1 MLTPRQ
7 EEVRRMLRQGLS
19 NKVIAATLGI
29 SEGTVKNH
37 ITDILRL
44 LNATNRTQA
53 AQADRTIMFE
63 VDEYLHLALHAS
75 SVGNHHA
82 CMTYLKELLQQ
93 QPAHAVALQLLATQH
108 AELGLFERAI
118 KGMKAALAIN
128 PRLET
133 ARFQLG
139 MLLLDRGRR
148 REAQEQ
154 FAALRETADQAL
166 AGYCRAMAA
175 LADEQLAQARESL
188 QRALALPTAIP
199 ALHPLMRR
207 VLERISKEPEAA
219 GQADSLG
226 QELFLGAYRDSA
238 RRG

>member
-1 MLTPRQ
+1 
-7 EEVRRMLRQGLS
+7 MLRQGLS
-19 NKVIAATLGI
+19 NKAIAATLGI

-37 ITDILRL
+37 ITDILRV

-75 SVGNHHA
+75 SVGNQHA

-108 AELGLFERAI
+108 AEIGLYERAI
-118 KGMKAALAIN
+118 KGMKAALTVN
-128 PRLET
+128 PRLEI

-139 MLLLDRGRR
+139 MLLLDRGRG

-154 FAALRETADQAL
+154 FAGLQGTADKAL
-166 AGYCRAMAA
+166 EGYCEAMSA
-175 LADEQLAQARESL
+175 LADEQVPLACEKL
-188 QRALALPTAIP
+188 QRALSLPTANP
-199 ALHPLMRR
+199 ALHALMRR
-207 VLERISKEPEAA
+207 VLERMSKEPDGT
-219 GQADSLG
+219 GQTPSLG
-226 QELFLGAYRDSA
+226 QELFLGAYRDNA
-238 RRG
+238 KRG